1 MVRCARNAATLDA
14 QPTQIFYEQ
23 KEDSLLATAE
33 THLVLPRVSPMARI
47 YINEVLDY
55 GFHNSTSPGISV
67 RLERDFAAKFGVRYA
82 ILHSNG
88 TATMH
93 AALLAS
99 GVGAGDEVIV
109 PGLTMASTA
118 LVALY
123 VNAIPV
129 FADSDPATFTISV
142 EDVRRKITPRTKAI
156 IPVSIY
162 GLSPDMDAIM
172 ALAKEHNLTVI
183 EDNAQCFLG
192 YYHGKVVGSIGD
204 MASFSFQGSKHMT
217 CGDGGILITDNRELA
232 DRVRRAAVL
241 GYPTLSGEAGKGML
255 PEDVRFHPTFAR
267 HATIGYNFR
276 MPEIAAAVALADLD
290 RLDQLVEMRQI
301 CARFFTEAVR
311 TCRWIVPQETPEGY
325 VNSYW
330 SYAARLTDDGPD
342 WVEFRK
348 KFVELGG
355 DGFYGAWLPVY
366 REPVFQNLSAMVDEK
381 PDRWPQYAG
390 VLPDYRAMRC
400 PVLDAIQPRLVQFK
414 TNYFDTAAACEQAE
428 ILARTIRFFS

>member
-1 MVRCARNAATLDA
+1 MSLIGASAKNFRS
-14 QPTQIFYEQ
+14 TQNEEEY
-23 KEDSLLATAE
+23 LLETAKKN
-33 THLVLPRVSPMARI
+33 LALPRVSPMARI
-47 YINEVLDY
+47 YIDEVLDY
-55 GFHNSTSPGISV
+55 GFHNSTSPGIST
-67 RLERDFAAKFGVRYA
+67 RLEREFAAKFGVDYA

-93 AALLAS
+93 AALLAA

-118 LVALY
+118 LVAIY

-129 FADSDPATFTISV
+129 FADIDPDTFTISV
-142 EDVRRKITPRTKAI
+142 EDVRRKITPRTRAI

-162 GLSPDMDAIM
+162 GLSPDMDPIM
-172 ALAKEHNLTVI
+172 ELAREHHLTVI

-192 YYHGKVVGSIGD
+192 YYKGRVVGSIGD

-217 CGDGGILITDNRELA
+217 CGDGGILVTDNRDLA

-241 GYPTLSGEAGKGML
+241 GYPTLSGEAGKGAL

-276 MPEIAAAVALADLD
+276 MPEVAAAVALADLE

-301 CARFFTEAVR
+301 SASFFDEAIGA
-311 TCRWIVPQETPEGY
+311 CSWIVPQATPPEY
-325 VNSYW
+325 INSYW
-330 SYAARLTDDGPD
+330 SYAARLTDNGPD
-342 WVEFRK
+342 WVQFRR

-366 REPVFQNLSAMVDEK
+366 REPVFGNLSTSVERN
-381 PDRWPQYAG
+381 PDRWPHYAG
-390 VLPDYRAMRC
+390 VLPDYREVTC
-400 PVLDAIQPRLVQFK
+400 PVLDRIQPRLIQLK
-414 TNYFDTAAACEQAE
+414 TNYFDTSAACEQAE
-428 ILARTIRFFS
+428 ILARTIQFFSRHGS